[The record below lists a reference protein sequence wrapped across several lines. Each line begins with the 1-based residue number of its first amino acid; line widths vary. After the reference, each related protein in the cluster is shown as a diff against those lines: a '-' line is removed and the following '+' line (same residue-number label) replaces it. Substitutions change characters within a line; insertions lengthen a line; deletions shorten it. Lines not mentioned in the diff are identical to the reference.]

1 MKYFIIPTSSL
12 LAAMG
17 SPMLMDPSQ
26 VSSIQPFNCNRK
38 YLNPFIALVG
48 LPFRI
53 LLKMGHSRPLFLYS
67 RLLNTVDSKQ
77 HSIKLCDVGIRTVDL
92 WCWRRPL
99 YQLSHHHCLSVILSC
114 QITQKPQL
122 VYDSRKPKYPE
133 IIKLV
138 QRGALSLIFCSLFI
152 LSVFPSLSI
161 SISLSIPL
169 KSVFQIVFA

>member
-67 RLLNTVDSKQ
+67 RLLN
-77 HSIKLCDVGIRTVDL
+77 TVDL